1 MADHDQAQKVEELLD
16 SMLATYSAVDP
27 RPGLEMRV
35 LAILKAAREK
45 QRPWFGLQSMWAGAA
60 AAVLAV
66 IALIFLLRS
75 EEKRQP
81 PAIEAVHTTQQP
93 APKIAREQGPDR
105 PPAHPATVYPVGK
118 AGTQQIADTRPD
130 VFPTPAPLSE
140 QEKLMLRY
148 LAGTPREEI
157 VAQSHVDDPP
167 QDGLPQDQTALP
179 GSAVN
184 NSQSSNTR

>member
-1 MADHDQAQKVEELLD
+1 MADRDQEQKKVEELLD
-16 SMLATYSAVDP
+16 SMLAAYSAVDP
-27 RPGLEMRV
+27 RPGLETRV
-35 LAILKAAREK
+35 LANLKAAREK
-45 QRPWFGLQSMWAGAA
+45 QRPWFGLHWMWAGAA
-60 AAVLAV
+60 AAVIAV

-75 EEKRQP
+75 EEKRQS
-81 PAIEAVHTTQQP
+81 PAIEAVHTTQP
-93 APKIAREQGPDR
+93 APKIAREQGTER
-105 PPAHPATVYPVGK
+105 PPAHPATVHPVRN

-130 VFPTPAPLSE
+130 VFPTPTPLSD
-140 QEKLMLRY
+140 QEKLLLRY

>member
-1 MADHDQAQKVEELLD
+1 MADRDQEQKIEGLLD

-27 RPGLEMRV
+27 RPGLETRV
-35 LAILKAAREK
+35 LASLKAAQEK
-45 QRPWFGLQSMWAGAA
+45 QRPWFGLEWIWAGAA
-60 AAVLAV
+60 AAAIIV
-66 IALIFLLRS
+66 IALIVLLHS
-75 EEKRQP
+75 GERQQT
-81 PAIEAVHTTQQP
+81 PAIETVQTTQQTAPEIATEQRTPPLP
-93 APKIAREQGPDR
+93 ARRG
-105 PPAHPATVYPVGK
+105 TVHPVGK
-118 AGTQQIADTRPD
+118 AEAQQIADTRPD
-130 VFPTPAPLSE
+130 VFPTPAPLSD

-184 NSQSSNTR
+184 NSQLSNTR